1 VARGTLLAVLLV
13 AAATPAA
20 GREVTVALHLD
31 PAFVRRT
38 LVHQV
43 YTEPGER
50 TTVWDDGTGCGR
62 LELWDPQVDVD
73 AGRLRITSRGRARVG
88 RLIAGRCLGLTWS
101 GLVEVLEEPELAP
114 DGRAVA
120 FRVVDSNLY
129 DEERRKRLL
138 SGVVWDLVK
147 AHVHPRLAA
156 LRIDLGP
163 PLDEVRDWLPLVAPV
178 VESARLRDPRVEEA
192 GLAVTLA
199 FDVTPRPPPPPEPAL
214 TEEELRRWDAFLT
227 FVVKQAARDLGP
239 GVRAPV
245 GDVLLDGRYDLLAA
259 LAPAEPAAADPVPGL
274 FVRTWERLAPVL
286 RAAEPGLPV
295 DGALRYVGF
304 IAAGDALAALQQLG
318 PEAGLD
324 VSADGL
330 RRLARMLAPGAPDP
344 VAWDVAVDPE
354 LRALLGFGPPL
365 PPPPPPP
372 PAPPPAPVSWLL
384 GTAWAAVDPGDLAR
398 LDGWVPRRDEI
409 DTYLPLVRAVLARAR
424 EQALGG
430 ADLAPEFRPVYEV
443 LVPATAWQESCWR
456 QFVLRGGK
464 PVVLQSSRGALGL
477 MQVNQH
483 VWRGLYDLDGLRRD
497 IAYNARAGGEILLHY
512 LRDYAI
518 PSGEHRRPGGTDN
531 LARAT
536 YAMYNGGPGHRS
548 RYRSARPRRHL
559 RRIDEAFWRKFT
571 ALRDGRELDV
581 TACFLP

>member
-1 VARGTLLAVLLV
+1 VARGLIVGALLLA
-13 AAATPAA
+13 AAAPAA
-20 GREVTVALHLD
+20 GREVTVPLRLD
-31 PAFVRRT
+31 PGFVGRT
-38 LVHQV
+38 LVSQV

-62 LELWDPQVDVD
+62 LELWDPVVDTD
-73 AGRLRITSRGRARVG
+73 GARLRITSRGRARAGKLV
-88 RLIAGRCLGLTWS
+88 AGRCLGLTWS
-101 GLVEVLEEPELAP
+101 GVVEVLEEPVLAP
-114 DGRAVA
+114 GDRAVA

-129 DEERRKRLL
+129 DEARRKRLF
-138 SGVVWDLVK
+138 SGAVWDLVK

-178 VESARLRDPRVEEA
+178 VASARLRDPRVEEG

-199 FDVTPRPPPPPEPAL
+199 FDVEPRPPAPPEPAL
-214 TEEELRRWDAFLT
+214 TDEELRRWDAFLT
-227 FVVKQAARDLGP
+227 FVVKQAGRDLGP
-239 GVRAPV
+239 GIHAAV

-259 LAPAEPAAADPVPGL
+259 LAPSEPSAVDPVPGL
-274 FVRTWERLAPVL
+274 FVRTWERLAPIL
-286 RAAEPGLPV
+286 REAEPVLPL

-304 IAAGDALAALQQLG
+304 VAAGDALAALQQLG
-318 PEAGLD
+318 PEAGVD

-330 RRLARMLAPGAPDP
+330 RRLARMLAPAAPDP

-365 PPPPPPP
+365 PPPDLPPD
-372 PAPPPAPVSWLL
+372 PPPAPVSWLV
-384 GTAWAAVDPGDLAR
+384 GSAWASVDPGELAR
-398 LDGWVPRRDEI
+398 LDGWVPRRDEV
-409 DTYLPLVRAVLARAR
+409 DVYLPLVRAVLARAR
-424 EQALGG
+424 EQAL
-430 ADLAPEFRPVYEV
+430 AARDLAPEFRPVYET

-456 QFVLRGGK
+456 QFVLRAGK
-464 PVVLQSSRGALGL
+464 PVVLQSGRGALGL

-483 VWRGLYDLDGLRRD
+483 VWRGLYELDGLRGD

-548 RYRSARPRRHL
+548 RYRSAKPRRHL
-559 RRIDEAFWRKFT
+559 RRIDDAFWRKFT
-571 ALRDGRELDV
+571 AVRAGGELDV
-581 TACFLP
+581 SSCFLP